1 MAVTLTTPNTLLGVF
16 QPKGDA
22 AKLASTLATVVLG
35 TLLLTICAKINV
47 PVWPVPVTLQSFAVA
62 ALAAAFGAR
71 IGVATVALYLVEGA
85 LGLPVFA
92 LGGGLAYL
100 VGPTSGFL
108 FGFLAMAA
116 IIGFAADRGA
126 SGKPLTLF
134 AAMLAGGAVM
144 FALGFASAA
153 RHVRPSRLDRPS
165 QCAGLRFCQG
175 RAALHHLG
183 RAQNGAGRL
192 DRDRRPGPVRRQAL
206 IVSPIKLQE
215 PVLMGRLFCMRD
227 GDWRQRA
234 RPPVR

>member
-16 QPKGDA
+16 QPKGDT
-22 AKLASTLATVVLG
+22 AKLVSSLATVVLG

-92 LGGGLAYL
+92 TGGGLAYL
-100 VGPTSGFL
+100 MGPTSGFL
-108 FGFLAMAA
+108 FGFLVMAA

-144 FALGFASAA
+144 FALGFAWLLAMAGQAGWLDQTNVVGSAFA
-153 RHVRPSRLDRPS
+153 KAVQPFIIWDVLKM
-165 QCAGLRFCQG
+165 AL
-175 RAALHHLG
+175 AALTVTG
-183 RAQNGAGRL
+183 IWG
-192 DRDRRPGPVRRQAL
+192 
-206 IVSPIKLQE
+206 
-215 PVLMGRLFCMRD
+215 LFAAKR
-227 GDWRQRA
+227 
-234 RPPVR
+234 

>member
-22 AKLASTLATVVLG
+22 AKLASTLVTVVLG

-92 LGGGLAYL
+92 TGGGLAYL
-100 VGPTSGFL
+100 MGPTSGFL
-108 FGFLAMAA
+108 FGFLVMAA

-144 FALGFASAA
+144 FALGFAWLLAMAGQAGWLDQTNVVGSAFA
-153 RHVRPSRLDRPS
+153 KAVQPFIIWDVLKM
-165 QCAGLRFCQG
+165 AL
-175 RAALHHLG
+175 AALTVTG
-183 RAQNGAGRL
+183 IWG
-192 DRDRRPGPVRRQAL
+192 
-206 IVSPIKLQE
+206 
-215 PVLMGRLFCMRD
+215 LFAAKR
-227 GDWRQRA
+227 
-234 RPPVR
+234 